1 MTEFQAQ
8 TNLELCLSK
17 FPFNSVWMFHFFHQC
32 ELIKLLRKIQANQ
45 DLYPG
50 ANVSD
55 ASSSLYVLNL
65 ATTWPLSCN
74 GIRNVGLE
82 IHVFLSAR
90 LWKEKNS
97 A

>member
-8 TNLELCLSK
+8 TNLEFCLSK
-17 FPFNSVWMFHFFHQC
+17 FPFNSVWLFHFFHQC
-32 ELIKLLRKIQANQ
+32 ELIKLLRKLQANQ

-65 ATTWPLSCN
+65 ATTWPLSHH

-82 IHVFLSAR
+82 IYVS
-90 LWKEKNS
+90 
-97 A
+97 